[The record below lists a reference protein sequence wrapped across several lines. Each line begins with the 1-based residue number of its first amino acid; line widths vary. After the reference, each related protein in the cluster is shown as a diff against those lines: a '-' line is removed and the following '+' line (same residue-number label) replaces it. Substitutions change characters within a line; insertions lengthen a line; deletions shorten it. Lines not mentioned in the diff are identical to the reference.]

1 MGGYQTSRFRITGAS
16 PLLMHNG
23 LLADP
28 LNPHARSIAQ
38 VAAKRRKTEADHVRM
53 AELEFLGGLYL
64 SQGAPCIPA
73 EMIQAALVRAAAQE
87 RRGPKAR
94 AGLVVRHDLRL
105 DYVGPTDPHALWQ
118 DARFRLRSP
127 VRIGMSKVMRTRP
140 MFREWSSELAV
151 DFLPSLLNPQDVVS
165 FLVTAGEQVG
175 IGDWR
180 PRFGRFWVEEMPVT
194 RIRGSSDPA
203 RKVRQSSQ
211 ATHKSPGDVK

>member
-1 MGGYQTSRFRITGAS
+1 
-16 PLLMHNG
+16 MHNG

-38 VAAKRRKTEADHVRM
+38 VAAKRRKTEADHVRL

-64 SQGAPCIPA
+64 SNGVPCIPA
-73 EMIQAALVRAAAQE
+73 EMIQAALVKAAAQE

-94 AGLVVRHDLRL
+94 AGLVVRQDLRL
-105 DYVGPTDPHALWQ
+105 DYDGPNDPHALWQ
-118 DARFRLRSP
+118 DASFRLRSP
-127 VRIGMSKVMRTRP
+127 VKIGMSKVMRTRP
-140 MFREWSSELAV
+140 MFRDWSSELVV

-180 PRFGRFWVEEMPVT
+180 PRFGRFWVEELPAAKAK
-194 RIRGSSDPA
+194 RSPNPRPRSAQPSSNK
-203 RKVRQSSQ
+203 R
-211 ATHKSPGDVK
+211 

>member
-1 MGGYQTSRFRITGAS
+1 MSGYQTSRFRITGAS

-64 SQGAPCIPA
+64 SNGAPCIPA
-73 EMIQAALVRAAAQE
+73 EMIQAALVKAAAQE
-87 RRGPKAR
+87 RRGPKAK
-94 AGLVVRHDLRL
+94 AGLVVRQDLRL
-105 DYVGPTDPHALWQ
+105 DYDGPTDPHALWQ
-118 DARFRLRSP
+118 DTSFRLRSP
-127 VRIGMSKVMRTRP
+127 VRIGMSKIMRTRP
-140 MFREWSSELAV
+140 MFREWSSELSV

-165 FLVTAGEQVG
+165 FLVTAGEQIG

-180 PRFGRFWVEEMPVT
+180 PRFGRFWVEELPVGRT
-194 RIRGSSDPA
+194 RKSAG
-203 RKVRQSSQ
+203 VRVQRDLVQ
-211 ATHKSPGDVK
+211 TENDQTNMR